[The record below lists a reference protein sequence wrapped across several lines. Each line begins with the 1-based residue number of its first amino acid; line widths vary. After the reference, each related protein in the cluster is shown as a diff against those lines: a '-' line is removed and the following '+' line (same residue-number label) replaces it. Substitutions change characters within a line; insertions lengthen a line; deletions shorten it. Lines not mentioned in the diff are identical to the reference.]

1 METEILIAISDYLK
15 EDMASEW
22 LLITG
27 SRIVH

>member
-15 EDMASEW
+15 RDMAPEW

-27 SRIVH
+27 SGIVH